1 MKCRYE
7 VRFEEE
13 NFIKT
18 LKLEDKDTLDYIVK
32 ELENKGIMYVVIKI
46 IDERDKDHLKWKLH
60 CLLDF

>member
-13 NFIKT
+13 NVIKT
-18 LKLEDKDTLDYIVK
+18 LKLEDKNTLDYIVK

-46 IDERDKDHLKWKLH
+46 VDERDKDHLQWKLH
-60 CLLDF
+60 CLLYF

>member
-13 NFIKT
+13 NVIKT
-18 LKLEDKDTLDYIVK
+18 LKLEDKNTLDYIVK

-46 IDERDKDHLKWKLH
+46 IDERDKDHLQWELH

>member
-32 ELENKGIMYVVIKI
+32 ELENKGIMYVVIKKSI
-46 IDERDKDHLKWKLH
+46 
-60 CLLDF
+60 

>member
-1 MKCRYE
+1 MKYRYE

-13 NFIKT
+13 NVIKT
-18 LKLEDKDTLDYIVK
+18 LKLEDKNTLDYIVK

-46 IDERDKDHLKWKLH
+46 VDERDKDHLQWILH

>member
-13 NFIKT
+13 NVIKT
-18 LKLEDKDTLDYIVK
+18 LKVEDKDTLDYIVK

-46 IDERDKDHLKWKLH
+46 VDERDKDHLQWKLH

>member
-13 NFIKT
+13 NVIKT
-18 LKLEDKDTLDYIVK
+18 LKLEDKNTLDYIVK

-46 IDERDKDHLKWKLH
+46 VDEKDKDHLKWKLH